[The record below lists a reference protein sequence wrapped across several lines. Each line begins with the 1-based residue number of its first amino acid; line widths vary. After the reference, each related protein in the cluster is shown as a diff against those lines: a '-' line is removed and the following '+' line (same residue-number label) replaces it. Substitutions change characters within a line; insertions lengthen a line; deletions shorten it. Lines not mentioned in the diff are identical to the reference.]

1 MFDRLLGNAGVM
13 SIEDMEKD
21 FGQLLAE
28 DGEFQIGFKV
38 MRDTFLFTDRR
49 LVLVDVQ
56 GMTGRKKE
64 FLSIPY
70 DKITMYSV
78 ESAGFLDRDED
89 FKLWVGSNPNP
100 IERKFN
106 KSVDIY
112 AVQQVLAAKSKG

>member
-1 MFDRLLGNAGVM
+1 MFDRLLGNAGVL
-13 SIEDMEKD
+13 SIEDMVND
-21 FGQLLAE
+21 FAQLLAE
-28 DGEFQIGFKV
+28 DEEFQIGFKV

-78 ESAGFLDRDED
+78 ESAGFLDRDAD

-100 IERKFN
+100 IEKKFN

-112 AVQQVLAAKSKG
+112 AVQQVLAAKSK

>member
-1 MFDRLLGNAGVM
+1 MFDRLLGNAGVI
-13 SIEDMEKD
+13 STEDMDKEY
-21 FGQLLAE
+21 GQLLAE
-28 DGEFQIGFKV
+28 DEEFQIGFKV

-70 DKITMYSV
+70 DKVTMYSV
-78 ESAGFLDRDED
+78 ESAGFLDRDAD
-89 FKLWVGSNPNP
+89 FKLWVGSNPEP
-100 IERKFN
+100 IEKKFN

-112 AVQQVLAAKSKG
+112 AVQQVLAAKSK